1 MIARLAIVVAVAGC
15 AGKSKQLDLRPE
27 DLAGERIVLA
37 PTFELYRLDD
47 STWIHTTYKE
57 LPEIGLVLSNG
68 LMLRGDGGVV
78 LIDTPWT
85 PEATRLLTD
94 WVDTRLAVPVTD
106 VIVTH
111 AHDDRMGGLKELAP
125 STRVHALGLTSA
137 IAAKAK
143 LEFTAAPIATP
154 QAELTLSGEPLVT
167 FYPGAGHSP
176 DNLLVWVPRHQVLFG
191 GCFLRATIED
201 DLGNLADADVPAWAQ
216 SIRRAEAW
224 AATLGNPGARVI
236 VLPSHGE
243 LGGLRVL
250 EHTRQL
256 VDRVAAR
263 Q

>member
-1 MIARLAIVVAVAGC
+1 MIARLAIIVLVAGC

-27 DLAGERIVLA
+27 DIGGERIVLA

-47 STWIHTTYKE
+47 STWIHTTYKD
-57 LPEIGLVLSNG
+57 LPEVGLVLSNG
-68 LMLRGDGGVV
+68 LMVRGDGGVV

-85 PEATRLLTD
+85 PEATKLLTD
-94 WVDTRLAVPVTD
+94 WVHTRLAVPITD

-111 AHDDRMGGLKELAP
+111 SHDDRMGGLEELAP
-125 STRVHALGLTSA
+125 TTHVHALGLTSA

-143 LEFTAAPIATP
+143 HEFSAEPIPTP
-154 QAELTLSGEPLVT
+154 NAELTLSEEPLVT

-176 DNLLVWVPRHQVLFG
+176 DNLLVWLPRHRVLFG

-201 DLGNLADADVPAWAQ
+201 DLGNLADADVPAWTT
-216 SIRRAEAW
+216 SIRKAEAW
-224 AATLGNPGARVI
+224 AATLANPGERVI

-243 LGGLRVL
+243 LGGLRML
-250 EHTRQL
+250 EHTRTL
-256 VDRVAAR
+256 VDRAAAK